1 MKFEPVTIKDI
12 AKVLNLSTSTVSRA
26 LRDSYEIS
34 AKTKKRVLEY
44 AEEMNYMPNPIAL
57 SLKERKTRSIGVV
70 VCEIANSF
78 FSQAI
83 NGIESVAYDA
93 GYNVIIT
100 QSNESYEKEVSNV
113 KHLASRSVDGI
124 IISIS
129 SETTDVS
136 HLKELRDKGM
146 PIVFFDRVVKEIETH
161 KVVSDNYQG
170 AYNSTVHLIKS
181 GYKKITFFGN
191 AEYLSITKE
200 RLAGYKAAL
209 EENGLV
215 YKPEYVKYCLHG
227 GMIYDEIEVVLKELL
242 KGKNKP
248 DAIIACADK
257 ITTNCLRYFKK
268 NNISV
273 PKDVGLIGYSN
284 LDLTEL
290 LQPSLSVIR
299 QQAFEM
305 GANATELLIQ
315 MISSKRPI
323 KQFENRV
330 LVPELIIRESSH
342 SR

>member
-12 AKVLNLSTSTVSRA
+12 AKALNLSTSTVSRA

-34 AKTKKRVLEY
+34 AKTKKRVIEY

-57 SLKERKTRSIGVV
+57 GLKERKTRSIGVV

-83 NGIESVAYDA
+83 NGIESVAYNA

-100 QSNESYEKEVSNV
+100 QSNESYEREVINV

-129 SETTDVS
+129 SETTDFS

-146 PIVFFDRVVKEIETH
+146 PIVFFDRIVADIQTH
-161 KVVSDNYQG
+161 KVTSDNYMG
-170 AYNSTVHLIKS
+170 AYNATMHLAQN
-181 GYKKITFFGN
+181 GYKKIAFLGN
-191 AEYLSITKE
+191 AEYLSIIKE
-200 RLAGYKAAL
+200 RLAGYIKAL
-209 EENGLV
+209 EDSKLPYN
-215 YKPEYVKYCLHG
+215 PDFIKYCLHG
-227 GMIYDEIEVVLKELL
+227 GLIYEETETVLKELL

-257 ITTNCLRYFKK
+257 LTTNCLRYFKK
-268 NNISV
+268 NNVSV
-273 PKDVGLIGYSN
+273 PNDVGLIGFSN
-284 LDLTEL
+284 LDLTEW

-305 GANATELLIQ
+305 GANATELLVQ
-315 MISSKRPI
+315 LISSKRPV
-323 KQFENRV
+323 KQFENMV
-330 LVPELIIRESSH
+330 LVPNMIIRESSM
-342 SR
+342 

>member
-12 AKVLNLSTSTVSRA
+12 AKALNLSTSTVSRA

-34 AKTKKRVLEY
+34 TKTKKRVIEY
-44 AEEMNYMPNPIAL
+44 AEQMNYMPNPIAL

-83 NGIESVAYDA
+83 NGIESVAYKA

-146 PIVFFDRVVKEIETH
+146 PIVFFDRVVGDIQTH
-161 KVVSDNYQG
+161 KVTSDNYMG
-170 AYNSTVHLIKS
+170 AYNATLHLIKS
-181 GYKKITFFGN
+181 GYKKIAYLGN
-191 AEYLSITKE
+191 AEYLSIVKE
-200 RLAGYKAAL
+200 RLAGYRAAL
-209 EENGLV
+209 EAHNIP
-215 YKPEYVKYCLHG
+215 YNPAYVKYCPHG
-227 GMIYDEIEVVLKELL
+227 GMIYEEVDVVLKELL

-248 DAIIACADK
+248 DAIVACADK
-257 ITTNCLRYFKK
+257 LTTNCMRYFRK
-268 NNISV
+268 NKITV
-273 PKDVGLIGYSN
+273 PDDVALIGYSN

-290 LQPSLSVIR
+290 LQPPLSVIR
-299 QQAFEM
+299 QQAYEM
-305 GANATELLIQ
+305 GAEATELLIQ
-315 MISSKRPI
+315 LISSKRPI
-323 KQFENRV
+323 KQFENKT
-330 LVPELIIRESSH
+330 LVPDLIIRESS
-342 SR
+342 R